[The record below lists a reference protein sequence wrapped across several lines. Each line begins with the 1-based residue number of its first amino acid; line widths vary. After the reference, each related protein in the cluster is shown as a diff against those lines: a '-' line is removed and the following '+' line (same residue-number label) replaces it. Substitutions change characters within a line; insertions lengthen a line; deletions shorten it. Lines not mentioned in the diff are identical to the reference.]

1 MIHNTKA
8 GGLDKSS
15 TFEFQYLPRIGM
27 LTELGID
34 PEQGAKLSNAA
45 NSSKLSIAVKKAVL
59 VVGSVAGAM
68 AAVSLIRFVGV
79 PIVPRHLLSAILAQ
93 QSLVWA
99 D

>member
-1 MIHNTKA
+1 MINNTKA

-34 PEQGAKLSNAA
+34 TEQEAKLSTSADT
-45 NSSKLSIAVKKAVL
+45 SKLSIAVKKAVL
-59 VVGSVAGAM
+59 VVGSLAGAM
-68 AAVSLIRFVGV
+68 AAVSLVRLVGESN
-79 PIVPRHLLSAILAQ
+79 IPRHLLSAVLAQ